1 MKSAPWTHLLLT
13 LFLLEEGC
21 CQQLAPPT
29 GNLREGSRAI
39 SPPGRDLGGGK
50 RASIQLVPHNSAFA
64 FDLFRKVASCSSGEN
79 IFFSPLSISTAFAM
93 LSLGARDATL
103 TELFKGLDFAKL
115 PVEEVHAGF
124 RYLIH
129 TLGQLNRN
137 LRLNVGNVLFV
148 EEQMRPL
155 QYFLR
160 DIRYWYAAEA
170 IPTNFHDPL
179 AARDQINGYVDQK
192 TQGKIPDLIGNLD
205 SESAL
210 VLASYIFFQAQ
221 WEKKFDPRQTQE
233 DDFFLTEDKSI
244 KVPMMYRGGM
254 YRYGYDDQ
262 LSCTI
267 LEMPYKGNATG
278 LFILPDER
286 NLERVEAELQKDT
299 VARWKKL
306 ITRRSIDVSLPKF
319 SISGTYDLKPLLYK
333 MGIMKVFTEYGE
345 LSKIAAQHSLKLTK
359 AVHKAVLKIDE
370 KGTEGAAGSSV
381 EAMPMIMP
389 SLVKFN
395 QPFLVIITD
404 DFTDSILFLG
414 KVANPAGK

>member
-64 FDLFRKVASCSSGEN
+64 FDLFRKVASCSS
-79 IFFSPLSISTAFAM
+79 
-93 LSLGARDATL
+93 
-103 TELFKGLDFAKL
+103 
-115 PVEEVHAGF
+115 
-124 RYLIH
+124 
-129 TLGQLNRN
+129 
-137 LRLNVGNVLFV
+137 
-148 EEQMRPL
+148 
-155 QYFLR
+155 
-160 DIRYWYAAEA
+160 
-170 IPTNFHDPL
+170 